1 MKETTSSKLS
11 LFIVRDQKVISDS
24 DLALLY
30 EVQTK
35 VILQA
40 MKRNIERFPSEFA
53 FLLSYQKVIRLRSQ
67 IVTSNIGG
75 GGRRNN
81 PYAFTEHGV
90 AMLSA
95 VLKSERAVKVSIEII
110 RMFVKL
116 RQLVLSDGGLAKR
129 VENLE
134 EKTDSHARAIIGII
148 CELEEPIESERQK
161 IGFSV
166 EEGVAGY
173 ADY

>member
-1 MKETTSSKLS
+1 M
-11 LFIVRDQKVISDS
+11 
-24 DLALLY
+24 
-30 EVQTK
+30 
-35 VILQA
+35 
-40 MKRNIERFPSEFA
+40 
-53 FLLSYQKVIRLRSQ
+53 RLRSQ
-67 IVTSNIGG
+67 IVISNIGR

-81 PYAFTEHGV
+81 PFAFTEHGV

-116 RQLVLSDGGLAKR
+116 RQIVLSDAGLIKR

-148 CELEEPIESERQK
+148 RELEQPVESEKQK

-166 EEGVAGY
+166 EELLENYGSN
-173 ADY
+173 